1 FLFPPGGNCFTAYQ
15 DHLSNE
21 SFFSWFSDLI
31 LSLDTLELY
40 RIDNDTRTPIT
51 LIKKGIAWW
60 TDKNVKFRNP
70 TGDGNNLTA
79 LFQGTTKPVNWPK
92 PVYMLDTESDNNG
105 FINEDFIVW
114 MRTAALPTFRKLYRL
129 IERKNNLQPTL
140 QAGKYSLD
148 ITYNYPVHSFDG
160 RKRMILSTI
169 SWMGGKNPFLGIA
182 YITVGSICFFLGV
195 VLLIIHHKYGNR
207 NTSADIPN

>member
-1 FLFPPGGNCFTAYQ
+1 MPCMVIFALFSPGGNCFSAYK

-21 SFFSWFSDLI
+21 SFCSWFSNLI

-79 LFQGTTKPVNWPK
+79 LFQGKK
-92 PVYMLDTESDNNG
+92 
-105 FINEDFIVW
+105 
-114 MRTAALPTFRKLYRL
+114 RK
-129 IERKNNLQPTL
+129 K
-140 QAGKYSLD
+140 K
-148 ITYNYPVHSFDG
+148 VKF
-160 RKRMILSTI
+160 
-169 SWMGGKNPFLGIA
+169 
-182 YITVGSICFFLGV
+182 
-195 VLLIIHHKYGNR
+195 
-207 NTSADIPN
+207 

>member
-1 FLFPPGGNCFTAYQ
+1 MPCPVIFVLFSPGGNCFSAYH

-21 SFFSWFSDLI
+21 CFCSWSSNLI

-79 LFQGTTKPVNWPK
+79 LFQGKK
-92 PVYMLDTESDNNG
+92 
-105 FINEDFIVW
+105 
-114 MRTAALPTFRKLYRL
+114 RK
-129 IERKNNLQPTL
+129 KV
-140 QAGKYSLD
+140 K
-148 ITYNYPVHSFDG
+148 F
-160 RKRMILSTI
+160 
-169 SWMGGKNPFLGIA
+169 
-182 YITVGSICFFLGV
+182 
-195 VLLIIHHKYGNR
+195 
-207 NTSADIPN
+207 